1 MTLSEKINS
10 DLTAAMKAKDTVRL
24 LVLRMAKAA
33 MTHTAIEKKKD
44 VLEDQEVLDV
54 LVKQVKQRRESI
66 EAFDKAGRKDLSD
79 KEKAELAVLE
89 GYLPAQLTTE
99 ELQNLVLEAIQ
110 ASGAKVKADMGKV
123 MSILMPK
130 VKGRADGKVLSSLI
144 QSKLA

>member
-44 VLEDQEVLDV
+44 ALEDQEVLDV

>member
-1 MTLSEKINS
+1 M
-10 DLTAAMKAKDTVRL
+10 
-24 LVLRMAKAA
+24 
-33 MTHTAIEKKKD
+33 
-44 VLEDQEVLDV
+44 
-54 LVKQVKQRRESI
+54 VKQVKQRRESI